1 LQRSTF
7 RMRGQGV
14 NNKTSPAGWRVWLL
28 AIGVL
33 WLATTVVIW
42 WRHDWY
48 APGTDSTTVTGAI
61 GYSAAYAA
69 MGLLGTALI
78 VAGLTYGP
86 RAWRGVR
93 KLVPRYF
100 QFSASPPDA
109 AARGMGGP
117 STAPL
122 GVQDTLSWRLGQ
134 GIHTTR
140 LIGLAPLE
148 QYQTHGLSSP
158 ISIRPSWKM
167 HLLVWGGGPLLFFAS
182 VAALLGANGLKAR
195 FLGGFGI
202 VFFGFALILF
212 ASALIRG
219 RTKGL
224 VEFSTRGMWISTL
237 GITLPWRSIG
247 PAWVN
252 TTKKTDEVVFI
263 VRGID
268 QYAKNLDPL
277 AALHLRLL
285 KRTLDVG
292 KGGLI
297 DFGIKRVLQAAGA
310 GGDFKKIQEQMEY
323 ARTQAASDSSAILL
337 NIPVPFRIGIAPQ
350 SLVAILN
357 AEYAKHAFVQ
367 ADGFAAA

>member
-1 LQRSTF
+1 
-7 RMRGQGV
+7 
-14 NNKTSPAGWRVWLL
+14 
-28 AIGVL
+28 
-33 WLATTVVIW
+33 
-42 WRHDWY
+42 
-48 APGTDSTTVTGAI
+48 
-61 GYSAAYAA
+61 
-69 MGLLGTALI
+69 MGLLGSALI

-86 RAWRGVR
+86 RAWRGVL
-93 KLVPRYF
+93 KLLPRYF
-100 QFSASPPDA
+100 QFSASRPDT

-122 GVQDTLSWRLGQ
+122 GVQDTLSWRLRQ

-158 ISIRPSWKM
+158 ISIWPSWKM
-167 HLLVWGGGPLLFFAS
+167 QLLVWGGGPLLFFAS
-182 VAALLGANGLKAR
+182 VAALLGANGLKTR

-224 VEFSTRGMWISTL
+224 VEFSTRGMWISTV
-237 GITLPWRSIG
+237 GFTLTWRSIG
-247 PAWVN
+247 PPWVN

-268 QYAKNLDPL
+268 TYAKNLDPL

-310 GGDFKKIQEQMEY
+310 GGEFKKIQEQLEY

-357 AEYAKHAFVQ
+357 AEFVKHATGLRTD
-367 ADGFAAA
+367 A

>member
-1 LQRSTF
+1 
-7 RMRGQGV
+7 MRTQGV
-14 NNKTSPAGWRVWLL
+14 NNKTSPAGWRGWLL

-33 WLATTVVIW
+33 WLATTVVLLW
-42 WRHDWY
+42 GHDWD

-69 MGLLGTALI
+69 MGLLGTALLA
-78 VAGLTYGP
+78 AGLMYGP

-93 KLVPRYF
+93 KLLPRYF
-100 QFSASPPDA
+100 QFSANRPA
-109 AARGMGGP
+109 AVSRGMGGP

-122 GVQDTLSWRLGQ
+122 GVQDAL
-134 GIHTTR
+134 
-140 LIGLAPLE
+140 GLAPLE
-148 QYQTHGLSSP
+148 QYETHGLSRP
-158 ISIRPSWKM
+158 ISIWPSWKM
-167 HLLVWGGGPLLFFAS
+167 RLLVWGGGPLLVFAS

-202 VFFGFALILF
+202 VFFGLASILF

-219 RTKGL
+219 RAKGL

-268 QYAKNLDPL
+268 EYAKNLDAL

-297 DFGIKRVLQAAGA
+297 DFGIKRALQVAGA
-310 GGDFKKIQEQMEY
+310 GDEFKKIQEQLEY

-350 SLVAILN
+350 SLVTIL
-357 AEYAKHAFVQ
+357 
-367 ADGFAAA
+367 

>member
-1 LQRSTF
+1 
-7 RMRGQGV
+7 MRGQGV
-14 NNKTSPAGWRVWLL
+14 NNKTSPADWRVWLL

-78 VAGLTYGP
+78 AAGLMYGP

-93 KLVPRYF
+93 KLLPRYF
-100 QFSASPPDA
+100 QFSASRPDA
-109 AARGMGGP
+109 AARGVGGP
-117 STAPL
+117 ST
-122 GVQDTLSWRLGQ
+122 
-134 GIHTTR
+134 
-140 LIGLAPLE
+140 APLE

-158 ISIRPSWKM
+158 ISIWPSWKM
-167 HLLVWGGGPLLFFAS
+167 HLLVWGGGPLLFIAS

-219 RTKGL
+219 RAKGL

-268 QYAKNLDPL
+268 KYAKNLDPL

-310 GGDFKKIQEQMEY
+310 GGEFKKIQSQFEY

-337 NIPVPFRIGIAPQ
+337 NIPVPFRTGIAPQ

-357 AEYAKHAFVQ
+357 AEYAKHAT
-367 ADGFAAA
+367 ALRTDG

>member
-1 LQRSTF
+1 
-7 RMRGQGV
+7 MRTQGV

-48 APGTDSTTVTGAI
+48 ASGTDSTTVTGAI

-78 VAGLTYGP
+78 AAGMMYGP

-93 KLVPRYF
+93 KLLPRYL
-100 QFSASPPDA
+100 QFSASRPDA
-109 AARGMGGP
+109 AARGTGGP
-117 STAPL
+117 STAPS

-140 LIGLAPLE
+140 SISLDPLE
-148 QYQTHGLSSP
+148 QYETHGLSSP
-158 ISIRPSWKM
+158 ISIWPSWKM
-167 HLLVWGGGPLLFFAS
+167 RLLVWGGGPLLVFAS
-182 VAALLGANGLKAR
+182 AAALLGPNGLKAR

-202 VFFGFALILF
+202 VFFGFACILF

-219 RTKGL
+219 RAKGL

-252 TTKKTDEVVFI
+252 TTNKTDEVVFI

-268 QYAKNLDPL
+268 TYARNLDPL

-292 KGGLI
+292 KGGVI
-297 DFGIKRVLQAAGA
+297 DFGIKRVLGAAGA
-310 GGDFKKIQEQMEY
+310 GGEFKKVQEQMEY

-357 AEYAKHAFVQ
+357 AEYTKHAT
-367 ADGFAAA
+367 ALRTDA